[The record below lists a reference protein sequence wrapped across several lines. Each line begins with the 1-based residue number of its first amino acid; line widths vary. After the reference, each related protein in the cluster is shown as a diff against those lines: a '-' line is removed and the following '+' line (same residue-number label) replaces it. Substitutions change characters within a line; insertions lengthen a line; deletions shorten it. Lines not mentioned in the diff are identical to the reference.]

1 MSRTESRE
9 HAIQILFQVENEA
22 HEITIKDATSFIVEP
37 PKQDHFANELVSGVN
52 TNRVQID
59 ATIAPHLKSW
69 TLDRLN
75 KVDRII
81 LRLSTYE
88 ILYTD
93 APEKV
98 VVNEAVNLAKKFSD
112 DESYKFINGV
122 LSEIIKHKA

>member
-69 TLDRLN
+69 TLERLN

>member
-22 HEITIKDATSFIVEP
+22 HEITIEDATSFIVEP

-52 TNRVQID
+52 TNREQID
-59 ATIAPHLKSW
+59 AAIAPHLKSW

-88 ILYTD
+88 ILYSD